1 MTTDERLSFA
11 NHLGDKSYVEGHWQI
26 VVENACRLLEEY
38 EGIEFGLNCVRRV
51 LDSWTLFVPDDD
63 RVRNA
68 LTAVENWLK
77 GEKNVELLKHVS
89 LAASDAAVDVD
100 DPEEVPKNK
109 ERTRAFHAASA
120 ASSLADAA
128 RSACEPVEKRALGPE
143 AVAMSLGYAASFS
156 ISASTNTSEDYEW
169 QLRMLRRY
177 LTRT

>member
-100 DPEEVPKNK
+100 DPEEVPKIK
-109 ERTRAFHAASA
+109 SVREHFMQRVLLRVSRTLLDQHANQLKSEHLGQKQ
-120 ASSLADAA
+120 SQCLWDTPRVSRSQLAPI
-128 RSACEPVEKRALGPE
+128 RLK
-143 AVAMSLGYAASFS
+143 
-156 ISASTNTSEDYEW
+156 ITNGN
-169 QLRMLRRY
+169 
-177 LTRT
+177 